1 MSEKA
6 STIDTERPTTGKR
19 RLARYVG
26 PGYRNVKIVAVVSGL
41 IGFLLACLSPLMP
54 VNQTTAQLN
63 WPQDNQVA
71 NVAAPLV
78 SFVPTDMRVSV
89 PCSTA
94 ADLPAD
100 GGVLLSTIPAGG
112 QEATSKGLFIRATS
126 DSITVTGRDVVLLT
140 ADRAVAQADPNC
152 RIIVEADGEG
162 TAGRIENGGTEG
174 QLSFDV
180 RDPNLRPQIV
190 GVFTELPQGT
200 SPEGL
205 EFSATI
211 DTRFVTTPTN
221 LKFAALV
228 IGVAMTVVSLVAL
241 ALLDSR
247 DGRRHRRILPTHWW
261 TIRFSDI
268 VVFAVLGFWWL
279 MGSNTSDDGYNFT
292 VGRIAGE
299 AGYVD
304 NYYRYYGVPQD
315 PFGWHYQV
323 ISAMTEVSLSAPW
336 MRLPAFLLGLL
347 GWWLISREV
356 IPRLGRTV
364 RHSTPALW
372 SAAFVFLAIW
382 MPFNNGLRPE
392 PALAI
397 GALLTWCCVDR
408 AIATGR
414 LLPLAIGSAVAAFTL
429 ALAPGGLMAVA
440 LLLAGIRPLLR
451 RVVARRHRDGLL
463 PLLMPILAA
472 GTSVLYNIFADQ
484 TLSTILTSSQ
494 VASEVGPTLEWWQ
507 EPVRYY
513 YLMLPTADG
522 TLSRRFG
529 ILMAFLCLMVVLL
542 MLLRRR
548 QPMGIA
554 KGPTWRLVAGVFGFM
569 FFLAFTPTKWTHH
582 LGVYA
587 GIGAA
592 LAAAAGAMMA
602 PALLRRRRNRT
613 FFAAAVLY
621 VVALSFAGTN
631 GWWFV
636 ASYGIPWWDQPPAIG
651 GIRVTWIVLAIAVA
665 TTLVGLYQHF
675 RDDYVDAEQRA
686 SGSKALHRLAFSP
699 MPVLAGLVV
708 LFMLLS
714 FVKAAYEQRDSWSWL
729 NSNVDALKGNICAL
743 ANDVL
748 VEPDP
753 NRGLL
758 APATVAGQAD
768 LSPGDALAGTGMAG
782 FTPNGV
788 PNDLSVDA
796 TETSDTTTA
805 QNTAQTGAGSGDTT
819 EADEAGT
826 GGGQGAL
833 GVNGST
839 VRLPFGLDPAET
851 PVLGSYGSQNASLTS
866 AWYQMPQRQAD
877 APLLTLS
884 AAGRIAAVDGEGIAQ
899 PGQQLVVEFGR
910 SGPGN
915 TVIPMGQMSP
925 IDIGDPPIWRNLRFP
940 LSDAP
945 AGASVVRVMAKDN
958 AGAPDQWLA
967 VTPPRITTMR
977 TLNDLVGKDDP
988 VLIDWLPAL
997 VFPCQK
1003 PMAVKYGVVEVP
1015 QWRILPDAQATRQNS
1030 QTWMSADAG
1039 GPLGVTQSMLRATII
1054 PSYLRNDWG
1063 RDWGSLQQ
1071 FSEIAPAKPAELT
1084 IGSSTHSGL
1093 WSPAPMRAAR
1103 Y

>member
-1 MSEKA
+1 MSEKTSIISKNGSVSRFA
-6 STIDTERPTTGKR
+6 
-19 RLARYVG
+19 G
-26 PGYRNVKIVAVVSGL
+26 PGYRNVKIVAVVTGL

-63 WPQDNQVA
+63 WPQDNQVV

-78 SFVPTDMRVSV
+78 SFVPTDVRVSV
-89 PCSTA
+89 PCTSA
-94 ADLPAD
+94 AELPSR
-100 GGVLLSTIPAGG
+100 GGVLLSTLPVGG
-112 QEATSKGLFIRATS
+112 QDATSRGLFIRATS
-126 DSITVTGRDVVLLT
+126 DSITVTDRDVVLLT
-140 ADRAVAQADPNC
+140 ADRAVAQANPDC
-152 RIIVEADGEG
+152 RINFNADGERAYG
-162 TAGRIENGGTEG
+162 DIVDGGTEG

-180 RDPNLRPQIV
+180 PDPNLRPQIV
-190 GVFTELPQGT
+190 GVFTELPDGA
-200 SPEGL
+200 SPEGMA
-205 EFSATI
+205 FSATI

-221 LKFAALV
+221 LKFAAMV
-228 IGVAMTVVSLVAL
+228 IGIVMTVVSLIAL
-241 ALLDSR
+241 ALLDAR
-247 DGRRHRRILPTHWW
+247 DGRGHTRFLPARWW
-261 TIRFSDI
+261 TIRISDV
-268 VVFAVLGFWWL
+268 VVFAILGLWWL

-323 ISAMTEVSLSAPW
+323 ISAMTNVSLSAPW

-364 RHSTPALW
+364 RNSTPALW
-372 SAAFVFLAIW
+372 SALFVFLAIW

-392 PALAI
+392 PALAV
-397 GALLTWCCVDR
+397 GALLTWCSVDR
-408 AIATGR
+408 SIATGR
-414 LLPLAIGSAVAAFTL
+414 LLPLAVAAIIASFTL

-451 RVVARRHRDGLL
+451 RIMARRGRDGLL

-472 GTSVLYNIFADQ
+472 GTAVLYNIFADQ
-484 TLSTILTSSQ
+484 TLATILTSST

-529 ILMAFLCLMVVLL
+529 ILMAFLCLVVVLL

-548 QPMGIA
+548 TPMGIP

-602 PALLRRRRNRT
+602 PAILRRRRNRT

-621 VVALSFAGTN
+621 VAALSFAGTN

-636 ASYGIPWWDQPPAIG
+636 ASYGIPWWDQPPAIA
-651 GIRVTWIVLAIAVA
+651 GIKVTWIILVIAVA

-675 RDDYVDAEQRA
+675 RDDYVGAEQRTE
-686 SGSKALHRLAFSP
+686 GSRFWHRFAFSP
-699 MPVLAGLVV
+699 MPVISGLVV

-729 NSNVDALKGNICAL
+729 NSNLAALQGDTCAL

-753 NRGLL
+753 NLGLL
-758 APATVAGQAD
+758 QPATVEGQVD
-768 LSPGDALAGTGMAG
+768 LTPGEALAGTDVTG

-796 TETSDTTTA
+796 TESTEATTA
-805 QNTAQTGAGSGDTT
+805 QNTAQTGAGS
-819 EADEAGT
+819 DETDETDETGT

-839 VRLPFGLDPAET
+839 ARLPFGLNPANT
-851 PVLGSYGSQNASLTS
+851 PVLGSYGSSGGSATS
-866 AWYQMPQRQAD
+866 AWYQMPEANSA

-884 AAGRIAAVDGEGIAQ
+884 ASGRIQAVDGDGIPQ
-899 PGQQLVVEFGR
+899 PGQKLVVEFGR
-910 SGPGN
+910 PGPGN
-915 TVIPMGQMSP
+915 TVEPLGQLSP
-925 IDIGDPPIWRNLRFP
+925 IDIGEPPIWRNLRFP

-945 AGASVVRVMAKDN
+945 TGASLVRVIASDT

-967 VTPPRITTMR
+967 FTPPRITKME
-977 TLNDLVGKDDP
+977 TLNDLVGQKDP
-988 VLIDWLPAL
+988 VMIDWLPAL
-997 VFPCQK
+997 VFPCQQ
-1003 PMAVKYGVVEVP
+1003 PMAVKYGVIEVP
-1015 QWRILPDAQATRQNS
+1015 KWRILPDAQATRQNS
-1030 QTWMSADAG
+1030 QTWMSGDAG
-1039 GPLGVTQSMLRATII
+1039 GPLGITQAMLRPTIV

-1071 FSEIAPAKPAELT
+1071 FTAITEAKTAELE
-1084 IGSSTHSGL
+1084 IGSTTHSGL
-1093 WSPAPMRAAR
+1093 YDPAPMRGAR